1 MYNIWTNPSSGIIE
15 FNTGAASGNAF
26 DSNLTG
32 AARFTFENSGEL
44 NLASYSTKADPLGNE
59 YQNKFT
65 IDSQS
70 GRLFAATTD
79 FDSLFSANNVAGL
92 PILEVYSNGSVIMGD
107 YNSGDFVLTG
117 NQVGIGTTA
126 PASKLHVD
134 GSITST
140 ISQRVDTSTSYT
152 FVIGDQSN
160 IVACA
165 NGSAITA
172 TVPPNSDVAFPL
184 GAELAV
190 VQAGAGQVTLTA
202 GAGVTLYAADSEV
215 KTRVIYSMAYLYQ
228 SSANNWIVA
237 GDLTS

>member
-79 FDSLFSANNVAGL
+79 FD
-92 PILEVYSNGSVIMGD
+92 
-107 YNSGDFVLTG
+107 
-117 NQVGIGTTA
+117 
-126 PASKLHVD
+126 
-134 GSITST
+134 
-140 ISQRVDTSTSYT
+140 
-152 FVIGDQSN
+152 
-160 IVACA
+160 
-165 NGSAITA
+165 
-172 TVPPNSDVAFPL
+172 
-184 GAELAV
+184 
-190 VQAGAGQVTLTA
+190 
-202 GAGVTLYAADSEV
+202 
-215 KTRVIYSMAYLYQ
+215 
-228 SSANNWIVA
+228 
-237 GDLTS
+237 

>member
-1 MYNIWTNPSSGIIE
+1 MSNIIVSPTSGVIE
-15 FNTGAASGNAF
+15 FNTGDAGISEFHTSTAPIRIDATGGN
-26 DSNLTG
+26 SWITG
-32 AARFTFENSGEL
+32 S
-44 NLASYSTKADPLGNE
+44 S
-59 YQNKFT
+59 
-65 IDSQS
+65 
-70 GRLFAATTD
+70 
-79 FDSLFSANNVAGL
+79 
-92 PILEVYSNGSVIMGD
+92 
-107 YNSGDFVLTG
+107 
-117 NQVGIGTTA
+117 VGIGTTA
-126 PASKLHVD
+126 PASELHVD

-215 KTRVIYSMAYLYQ
+215 KTRVTYSMAYLYQ

>member
-1 MYNIWTNPSSGIIE
+1 MSNIYINPSSGIVE
-15 FNTGAASGNAF
+15 FNTGAASGDF
-26 DSNLTG
+26 IDLNLSG
-32 AARFTFENSGEL
+32 ASRFTFENSGEL
-44 NLASYSTKADPLGNE
+44 NLSSLGTGVAE
-59 YQNKFT
+59 KFT

-70 GRLFAATTD
+70 GRLLTIDTN
-79 FDSLFSANNVAGL
+79 FDSVFSANDVAGL
-92 PILEVYSNGSVIMGD
+92 PILEAYSDGTVVMGD
-107 YNSGDFVLTG
+107 YNSGDFALTG
-117 NQVGIGTTA
+117 NQLGIGTTA
-126 PASKLHVD
+126 PASKLHVE
-134 GSITST
+134 GSVTSV

-172 TVPPNSDVAFPL
+172 TVPPNADVAFPL

-190 VQAGAGQVTLTA
+190 VQAGAGQVTLTG